1 MRATN
6 GTYSFLKE
14 SKKELLSF
22 LKARY
27 SLYHLS
33 NVFFRDIQYGVS
45 AFLDWKS
52 RKPRYSEAEA
62 LAQRLVEEWVADGIL
77 EGISNHAYV
86 LKYPEFKKPSTKP
99 AAPAKPAPSASQ
111 TVKGASPAQKPAGQ
125 NDPAKTAAGEKES
138 QTQ

>member
-1 MRATN
+1 MDATN
-6 GTYSFLKE
+6 GTYALLRE
-14 SKKELLSF
+14 SKKELLNF

-45 AFLDWKS
+45 AFLEWKS

-62 LAQRLVEEWVADGIL
+62 LAQRLVADWVAEGIL
-77 EGISNHAYV
+77 EMISTQAFV

-99 AAPAKPAPSASQ
+99 AVPAKPAPAASQ
-111 TVKGASPAQKPAGQ
+111 SAKTAAPAQKPAGQ
-125 NDPAKTAAGEKES
+125 DAPAMAG
-138 QTQ
+138 T